1 MYLKKLELSG
11 FKSFAVK
18 TALEFNEGITAIVGP
33 NGSGKSN
40 VADALRWV
48 LGEQSMKNIRTKK
61 GEDLI
66 FAGSP
71 QKPQMGKAMV
81 SLYLDNADGFF
92 PVAFSEIEISRKIFR
107 DGTSE
112 YVLNKNLVR
121 LKEIVEFLAAAHLG
135 VKGFNVVNQG
145 AADAILNASPQ
156 EKREI
161 IEEALGLR
169 EYQLKKADAQH
180 KLEGTKINLDKARA
194 LIAEIEP
201 HLKYLARQVKKFQ
214 KREEI
219 AEELKKTAKNY
230 FSEFFLNL
238 KKERQEAETRREES
252 KTIFNRFKKEL
263 EELEARLKEEELRL
277 PNFFQTFTE
286 FEEKL
291 RGVEQSKSREERELG
306 RIEGLMEAD
315 RESRIRNKEP
325 RRKEGAINIDAA
337 QIKTHL
343 LQVHRELQNI
353 ISLDS
358 TLAIKDKIVE
368 LAKNFERYFSVFLSA
383 ENKDAGETNAEQEPE
398 INPALSAKKDEI
410 QKKLTALMEEAGKIQ
425 ENIVELRTKERQGKE
440 QFFNLKM
447 LLDKKRREASE
458 PEGKIG
464 FWEIECEKLQLRETD
479 LKQKLAEAELTF
491 EDLNSQSVSAAG
503 ALKDELEMRMAKLKR
518 ELGEIGAIDTEVMK
532 EHQEVSQRHE
542 FLTVQLGDL
551 EKSIESLNVLIV
563 DLEEKIGK
571 EFSSALIDI
580 NREFDKYFKLM
591 FGGGRAEIKPFR
603 IVHKNKAVELPDTE
617 EMTEVEEAI
626 EKERELGL
634 EIKVDLPR
642 KHVRDIHAMSG
653 GERAL
658 TSIALLFGIIS
669 VSPPPF
675 LILDEIDAHLDE
687 SNSQRFGKMLKEL
700 GQKTQFIV
708 ITHNRETMRQSDVL
722 YGVTMEDGC
731 SKLLSLKFEEKVV

>member
-1 MYLKKLELSG
+1 MYLKKLELFG

-18 TALEFNEGITAIVGP
+18 TALEFNKGITAIVGP

-71 QKPQMGKAMV
+71 QKPQMGKAQV

-135 VKGFNVVNQG
+135 VKGFSVVNQG

-201 HLKYLARQVKKFQ
+201 HLRYLSKQVKKFQ

-219 AEELKKTAKNY
+219 AEELKKTAKDY

-238 KKERQEAETRREES
+238 KKERQEAESQRDEA
-252 KTIFNRFKKEL
+252 KTIFDRFKKEM
-263 EELEARLKEEELRL
+263 EELEARVKEEESRL

-315 RESRIRNKEP
+315 REARIKNKESRIKEQKVQLNISEV
-325 RRKEGAINIDAA
+325 KESLN
-337 QIKTHL
+337 QVRQELRHL
-343 LQVHRELQNI
+343 LSFDSLELI
-353 ISLDS
+353 KEKIAAA
-358 TLAIKDKIVE
+358 LAIFEKRFAGILE
-368 LAKNFERYFSVFLSA
+368 LEKKEEEKGPS
-383 ENKDAGETNAEQEPE
+383 EEPE
-398 INPALSAKKDEI
+398 ANPVLSAKKEEI
-410 QKKLTALMEEAGKIQ
+410 QKKLATLKEEAEKIQ
-425 ENIVELRTKERQGKE
+425 QNIVELRTKERHGKE

-458 PEGKIG
+458 PEGKTG
-464 FWEIECEKLQLRETD
+464 FWEIEFEKLQLREAD

-491 EDLNSQSVSAAG
+491 EDLNSQSISAAG
-503 ALKDELEMRMAKLKR
+503 ASKEELEMRMAKLKR
-518 ELGEIGAIDTEVMK
+518 ELGEIGAIDTEVTK
-532 EHQEVSQRHE
+532 EHQEVSLRHE

-551 EKSIESLNVLIV
+551 EKSIGSLNVLIA
-563 DLEEKIGK
+563 DLEEKIEK
-571 EFSSALIDI
+571 EFSSALVNI
-580 NREFDKYFKLM
+580 NGEFDKYFKLM
-591 FGGGRAEIKPFR
+591 FGGGKAEIKPFR
-603 IVHKNKAVELPDTE
+603 IVHKTKEIELPDTE
-617 EMTEVEEAI
+617 EMTEVEEGI

-687 SNSQRFGKMLKEL
+687 SNSQRFGKMLREL

-708 ITHNRETMRQSDVL
+708 ITHNRETMKQSNVL
-722 YGVTMEDGC
+722 YGVTMEEGC
-731 SKLLSLKFEEKVV
+731 SKLLSLKFEEKMV